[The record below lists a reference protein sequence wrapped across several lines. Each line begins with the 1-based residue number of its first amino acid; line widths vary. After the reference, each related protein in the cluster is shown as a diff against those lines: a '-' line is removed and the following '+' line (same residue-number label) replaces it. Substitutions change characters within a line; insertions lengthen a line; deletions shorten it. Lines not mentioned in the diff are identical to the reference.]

1 MHLLVDPVTVQTDNN
16 LISWNSVIKL
26 SMQVVD
32 VVGQFT
38 VGSCIPSCKAAP
50 KLPHTIFR
58 LVVMYT
64 IHSSNN
70 LVSRT
75 VEINGLSILIDILR
89 CGLAI

>member
-16 LISWNSVIKL
+16 LISWNSVINL

-38 VGSCIPSCKAAP
+38 VGCCIPSCKAAP

-58 LVVMYT
+58 LVVMYA

-75 VEINGLSILIDILR
+75 VEIDGLSILIDILR